1 MLVRRERTNRVP
13 RPIVARL
20 GCIVVR
26 RIVDRRGVEW
36 TVRELAADAPQRA
49 LGGAPEVILL
59 FRSDILSL
67 RPEAREV
74 DRPLES
80 LNADDLLRLLEG
92 SLGRRRS
99 A

>member
-1 MLVRRERTNRVP
+1 M
-13 RPIVARL
+13 
-20 GCIVVR
+20 VR

-59 FRSDILSL
+59 FRPGMQSL
-67 RPEAREV
+67 RLEAREV
-74 DRPLES
+74 DRPLEA
-80 LNADDLLRLLEG
+80 LCDEDLLLLLDG
-92 SLGRRRS
+92 SIGRRRS